1 MQAGGHNPFAN
12 RFGMQVDNVVEIE
25 VVTADGKF
33 QKVSECNNPEL
44 FWALRGGGGGTFGVV
59 TAATIKVYPTF
70 PVVVSRFMVNTT
82 TPYDPRGFEA
92 TAHFLQQGAKL
103 RDQYGLMGYF
113 YVYPNG
119 FQSALHMPAEYATL
133 KNAKAVTT
141 KIMGE
146 MEKIAG
152 GPHIEPKY
160 YEYKTYRD
168 WYVAEYGDEDMED
181 AGKHFL
187 SWYDG
192 SWGDCPSGAEVM
204 MNPMLAI
211 PYKLRESQIEA
222 AQQAAA
228 AKKPKMVKR
237 DVSAA
242 GKTHTVLRTQP
253 MARTYLDSR
262 LLSDKMVN
270 SIPIKQLADAVNGT
284 FPRLFANHIR
294 GFLYGGGKMAEP
306 RTDAMGLLPAWRQ
319 ATYHFIINAGPG
331 SSRHDYNIRVWDK
344 YFPESGAYINE
355 AAPGEPKWK
364 EKFWGTN
371 YARLEQIKKK
381 VDPKNVFWCSPCVGA
396 DMLSYDDERIC
407 KNPAYPQKGE
417 SPQTYANP
425 KSKVGIASLP
435 GEEGIPNPLMPI
447 IQGFMANKTVP
458 SKMPASNF
466 FKMAMGQG
474 GSSGGKWSLGQPK
487 GAAAKQAGG
496 MEGMD
501 MGHGHM

>member
-1 MQAGGHNPFAN
+1 
-12 RFGMQVDNVVEIE
+12 
-25 VVTADGKF
+25 
-33 QKVSECNNPEL
+33 
-44 FWALRGGGGGTFGVV
+44 
-59 TAATIKVYPTF
+59 
-70 PVVVSRFMVNTT
+70 
-82 TPYDPRGFEA
+82 
-92 TAHFLQQGAKL
+92 
-103 RDQYGLMGYF
+103 
-113 YVYPNG
+113 
-119 FQSALHMPAEYATL
+119 
-133 KNAKAVTT
+133 
-141 KIMGE
+141 